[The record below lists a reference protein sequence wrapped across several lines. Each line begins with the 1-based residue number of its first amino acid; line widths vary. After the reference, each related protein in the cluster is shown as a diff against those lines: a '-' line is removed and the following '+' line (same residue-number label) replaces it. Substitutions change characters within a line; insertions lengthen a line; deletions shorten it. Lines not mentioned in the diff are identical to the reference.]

1 MAQVFDASSG
11 QYIVRSDLQ
20 TPADASGS
28 QLPRTIVQVE
38 NFVDP
43 NDVPDTMDFVLDE
56 RFRERALQVLLDRS
70 TAVSGS
76 AGIPTRDLANFI
88 PVDLTSTTPLYIT
101 ALMKSPLYDAEAVN
115 KIIDRQFT
123 EFV

>member
-11 QYIVRSDLQ
+11 RVIVRSDIQ

-38 NFVDP
+38 NFIDP
-43 NDVPDTMDFVLDE
+43 NDVPTTMDFVLDE

-70 TAVSGS
+70 TIVSGS
-76 AGIPTRDLANFI
+76 VGIPTRDLANFI
-88 PVDLTSTTPLYIT
+88 PVDLTSTSPVYIT
-101 ALMKSPLYDAEAVN
+101 ALMKSPFYVPEAVN
-115 KIIDRQFT
+115 KIINRTFN